1 MRINKKY
8 LSVIVL
14 LVFLAGCSVS
24 EMMEKQ
30 YYIFDYNNHDERTDL
45 FQDNALP
52 YSVIIQDARI
62 SQTYTRK
69 QIVKRHYGPQIRY
82 MDYQLW
88 GVRLQDAIPDLVTKR
103 INRYNIFDSADR
115 TMTVDYPDYQIN
127 IAINNLEIY
136 ETAYLSEAH
145 LNIEFS
151 FMKMNEAGKEIP
163 EADITYNIDR
173 TARIQKDDI
182 EAFVQK
188 VNEMILH
195 ETDNFIVRILNKFT
209 GFKELQETE
218 KSAVS
223 RYEEVDYSAEV
234 IGDTISTDERGI
246 GLLYLPNLSGEE
258 NEPYYYVY
266 GKNGEMAGSAR
277 MGEEL
282 PLREGI
288 YNVEYGSM
296 RESRMMS
303 KKVDIKPRWRY
314 NVEPDWGCLIVDVMD
329 EQRNYVKVSY
339 TIYDNEDGFDYGIDY
354 PADVNLGEKTNIWV
368 LKPGTYKVTLNSES
382 FNSYR
387 NFTTIEVMENV
398 CQRLSLVVEE
408 EENTGIYS
416 LIGAGVLNEAD
427 SKKRNTNWALGSAI
441 HMNVNLNTNNSENR
455 DETKLSI
462 NVNAQLDN
470 SAYYNRERLQY
481 SLKNLVELG
490 TNKDEDNAQFRVDL
504 DDFDLKNTVIF
515 NVISVFGFYGRFDL
529 NTHFFPVQ
537 DYDVNYI
544 KISTSGDTLSMGNYA
559 STIDTSPSFFPMIL
573 KEGFGLNFQF
583 LNTARSNMNL
593 RVGLGSRQDLRN
605 NVFSN
610 SSEWTDSL
618 SVPETTYRIYTEEE
632 SSYYEGIE
640 ASLVGD
646 LQILRNVNYS
656 LTADFLF
663 PFDAAKNYTMD
674 LENIFNVKLFKYI
687 SLDYRLKFYS
697 KESEAQADY
706 ITTQQSLFLR
716 FTYLLR

>member
-1 MRINKKY
+1 MQSNKNY
-8 LSVIVL
+8 LSVIIFL
-14 LVFLAGCSVS
+14 IFLAGCSVS

-30 YYIFDYNNHDERTDL
+30 YYIFDYNDQDERTDL
-45 FQDNALP
+45 FLENALP
-52 YSVIIQDARI
+52 YSVVIQDARI

-82 MDYQLW
+82 LDYHLW
-88 GVRLQDAIPDLVTKR
+88 GIRLQDAIPDLATTR
-103 INRYNIFDSADR
+103 INKYNIFESADR

-127 IAINNLEIY
+127 IVVNNLEIY

-151 FMKMNEAGKEIP
+151 FGKLNDTGKEIP
-163 EADITYNIDR
+163 DVNITYNIDR

-182 EAFVQK
+182 EAFVQA
-188 VNEMILH
+188 VNEMILQ
-195 ETDNFIVRILNKFT
+195 ETDNFVVQILNKFT
-209 GFKELQETE
+209 GFKDLKESETG
-218 KSAVS
+218 VIS

-246 GLLYLPNLSGEE
+246 GLLYLPNLSGED

-266 GKNGEMAGSAR
+266 GKRGETAGSAR

-282 PLREGI
+282 PLKEGT
-288 YNVEYGSM
+288 YNVEYGSL
-296 RESRMMS
+296 RESHMMS
-303 KKVDIKPRWRY
+303 KKVEIKPRWRY

-368 LKPGTYKVTLNSES
+368 LKPGTYKITLNSES

-387 NFTTIEVMENV
+387 DFTTIEVMENV
-398 CQRLSLVVEE
+398 CQRLSLIVEE
-408 EENTGIYS
+408 EDNTGIYS

-427 SKKRNTNWALGSAI
+427 SQKRNTNWILGSAI
-441 HMNVNLNTNNSENR
+441 HMNVNLNTDNSENK
-455 DETKLSI
+455 DETKLTI

-470 SAYYNRERLQY
+470 SAYYKRGRLQY
-481 SLKNLVELG
+481 TLKNLIELG
-490 TNKDEDNAQFRVDL
+490 TNKDEDYDQFRVDL

-515 NVISVFGFYGRFDL
+515 NVISVFGFYGRFDM

-537 DYDVNYI
+537 AYDLNYI
-544 KISTSGDTLSMGNYA
+544 KISSSGDTLATGVNAHSM
-559 STIDTSPSFFPMIL
+559 DTSPSFFPMTL

-583 LNTARSNMNL
+583 LNTARANMNL
-593 RVGLGSRQDLRN
+593 RVGLGSRQDLRKD
-605 NVFSN
+605 VFYYSKD
-610 SSEWTDSL
+610 WPDSL
-618 SVPETTYRIYTEEE
+618 AVPVITYKVYKEEE
-632 SSYYEGIE
+632 SSYDEGIE

-656 LTADFLF
+656 LSADFLF
-663 PFDAAKNYTMD
+663 PFEADKNYTMD

-687 SLDYRLKFYS
+687 SLDYRLKFS
-697 KESEAQADY
+697 KESDTKADY